1 MGETSRVNSVGI
13 LSKAFKM
20 LSILSIIV
28 AIAGINAQT
37 DEEEATSAPSGSPT
51 TPAPIDPLTIEME
64 LCVVGADLVGP
75 TVSLSRNDEYGYM
88 EIRMVGT
95 DDRWFGF
102 GFGNKF
108 MTNTYAIIS
117 VDADTTEER
126 ILGEKEYDNNGNV
139 IVSSGMGTLLS
150 DNSWISE
157 PTVTVADGDRTVVF
171 RRPYAHEASY
181 DFTAFMSANKK
192 SLDWI
197 SAIGMIGSAGTFGMH
212 NIQNPDA
219 ADTLERDSGTMGTN
233 CLVNDDSTPSPVPPG
248 TDTSDGYVAYYRVG
262 FVMAVFVGI
271 LV

>member
-1 MGETSRVNSVGI
+1 MGETSRVHGVGI

-95 DDRWFGF
+95 DDRW
-102 GFGNKF
+102 
-108 MTNTYAIIS
+108 
-117 VDADTTEER
+117 
-126 ILGEKEYDNNGNV
+126 
-139 IVSSGMGTLLS
+139 
-150 DNSWISE
+150 
-157 PTVTVADGDRTVVF
+157 VVF
-171 RRPYAHEASY
+171 RRPYAHDATY

-271 LV
+271 LF